1 MKTLHIAASGLPLIV
16 IVLTA
21 AAACSKSS
29 PSNPSSNPVQQ
40 TETFTRTAR
49 ANGPG
54 SCSGDAHSF
63 SAAPGTIS
71 VTLVQTTPAESM
83 TVQICS
89 VSSSTDCTLARR
101 RIDVGQTIEAP
112 RNGLVQ
118 QSLSLL
124 PLTCGTNA
132 PPSPQPIAYVATVK
146 YLR

>member
-1 MKTLHIAASGLPLIV
+1 MFTGTARASGPGNCSGESHAFSAASG
-16 IVLTA
+16 
-21 AAACSKSS
+21 
-29 PSNPSSNPVQQ
+29 
-40 TETFTRTAR
+40 
-49 ANGPG
+49 
-54 SCSGDAHSF
+54 
-63 SAAPGTIS
+63 TIA

-89 VSSSTDCTLARR
+89 VSSSTDCTLTRR

-132 PPSPQPIAYVATVK
+132 PPSPEPIAYVVTVK
-146 YLR
+146 YFR

>member
-1 MKTLHIAASGLPLIV
+1 MSTIRGSAPVLATIV
-16 IVLTA
+16 MMLTA
-21 AAACSKSS
+21 ACGKSS
-29 PSNPSSNPVQQ
+29 PSNPSSNPVPQ
-40 TETFTRTAR
+40 TETFTGTAR

-54 SCSGDAHSF
+54 SCTGDAHAF
-63 SAAPGTIS
+63 SAAPGTVA

-89 VSSSTDCTLARR
+89 VMSSTDCTLTRR
-101 RIDVGQTIEAP
+101 QIDVGQTIEAP

-132 PPSPQPIAYVATVK
+132 PPSPQPIAYVVTVK